1 VKRLEAILE
10 SRGHRLVLEVWG
22 RERIALSLRT
32 PMNGTRKPRERQPR
46 PRPAELFP
54 VYRQTLAA
62 RGAGGRA

>member
-1 VKRLEAILE
+1 
-10 SRGHRLVLEVWG
+10 LVLEVWG